1 MPGKDTSEDQRQ
13 HRLSQ
18 VGFWVGAGLTPLAA
32 VLWLI
37 GGAGQRLGGALGM
50 LALAAVGLSM
60 ARRPQPTVSTNDWD
74 DRLLGEFD
82 ALRAELRAEIVNAA
96 QANRHALNT
105 QVAALKRQLAEI
117 RAETAGPAEAVR
129 PASAVVGAVGVSA
142 AARVPPTGAAGWPGD
157 AVDPGAG
164 PHRYRGGSAGEPL
177 PVPTSQPIP
186 TGGIYRHTETVQ
198 VTRSTYVDRSAVAG
212 EPAESYL
219 DYREP
224 DDRTAGHQ
232 RAGRWREEH
241 TAAEHR
247 DWDNPDWGD
256 RWSREADRERWQP
269 STPRRPAAEVDRW
282 SGAEEPEFAAGRR
295 WATVRASEDGR
306 ELQFAERRVARHRD
320 GSADEVQI
328 EDRWA
333 TVQRSGSDWDDPR
346 SDGPRYDDPG
356 YGASYGATRRG
367 DSRYDDHRYD
377 SPRRPEPAA
386 ALPAGGSWQERW
398 EQAPAR
404 SRRYR
409 EPDERAEYASRR
421 SDFEFDRE
429 RWR

>member
-1 MPGKDTSEDQRQ
+1 
-13 HRLSQ
+13 
-18 VGFWVGAGLTPLAA
+18 
-32 VLWLI
+32 
-37 GGAGQRLGGALGM
+37 
-50 LALAAVGLSM
+50 
-60 ARRPQPTVSTNDWD
+60 
-74 DRLLGEFD
+74 
-82 ALRAELRAEIVNAA
+82 
-96 QANRHALNT
+96 
-105 QVAALKRQLAEI
+105 
-117 RAETAGPAEAVR
+117 
-129 PASAVVGAVGVSA
+129 VGVSA

-333 TVQRSGSDWDDPR
+333 
-346 SDGPRYDDPG
+346 
-356 YGASYGATRRG
+356 
-367 DSRYDDHRYD
+367 
-377 SPRRPEPAA
+377 
-386 ALPAGGSWQERW
+386 
-398 EQAPAR
+398 
-404 SRRYR
+404 
-409 EPDERAEYASRR
+409 
-421 SDFEFDRE
+421 
-429 RWR
+429 